1 MASLEYQ
8 KLAGHLKSLKMSGL
22 MEIVDEAVGL
32 ASKQDTPYL
41 EFLEGI
47 FSEAVRRREERG
59 LERKLKQASFPVAKT
74 IADFDF
80 NFQPSLDKQV
90 VMNLASLSFVDRK
103 ENIIFIGPPGVG
115 KTHLATA
122 LGFAACKENYR
133 VLFFSARQLIR
144 QLRSTQ
150 ADDSLD
156 SLLRKWDY
164 IDLLIIDE
172 LGYLA
177 LDKKDA
183 YLLFQLITHRYE
195 KKSVIVTTNVA
206 FTDWDGWLGDAVIAS
221 AILDRLLHHSEIIA
235 INGESYRIR
244 RQTAVSGYNRD
255 LTTSQD
261 EKIGTRDTLSIK
273 TGRVV

>member
-1 MASLEYQ
+1 
-8 KLAGHLKSLKMSGL
+8 
-22 MEIVDEAVGL
+22 
-32 ASKQDTPYL
+32 
-41 EFLEGI
+41 
-47 FSEAVRRREERG
+47 
-59 LERKLKQASFPVAKT
+59 
-74 IADFDF
+74 
-80 NFQPSLDKQV
+80 
-90 VMNLASLSFVDRK
+90 MNLANLSFIDRK

-122 LGFAACKENYR
+122 LGFAACKEDYR

-156 SLLRKWDY
+156 NLLRKWDY
-164 IDLLIIDE
+164 VDLLIIDE

-195 KKSVIVTTNVA
+195 KRSVIVTTNVA

-221 AILDRLLHHSEIIA
+221 AILDRLLHHAEILA

-255 LTTSQD
+255 STTTQD
-261 EKIGTRDTLSIK
+261 EKFGARDTISLK
-273 TGRVV
+273 TGRVG

>member
-8 KLAGHLKSLKMSGL
+8 RLAGHLKSLKMSGL
-22 MEIVDEAVGL
+22 MEIVDEAMVL
-32 ASKQDTPYL
+32 AAKQDTPYL
-41 EFLEGI
+41 DFLEGI

-59 LERKLKQASFPVAKT
+59 LERKLKQASFPAAKT
-74 IADFDF
+74 IDDFDF
-80 NFQPSLDKQV
+80 NFQPSLDKQF
-90 VMNLASLSFVDRK
+90 VMNLANLSFIDRK

-122 LGFAACKENYR
+122 LGFAACKEDYR

-156 SLLRKWDY
+156 NLLRKWDY
-164 IDLLIIDE
+164 VDLLIIDE

-195 KKSVIVTTNVA
+195 KRSVIVTTNVA

-221 AILDRLLHHSEIIA
+221 AILDRLLHHAEILA

-255 LTTSQD
+255 STTTQD
-261 EKIGTRDTLSIK
+261 EKFGARDTISLK
-273 TGRVV
+273 TGRVG